1 MVSVG
6 EINGIIPSA
15 IRNTRGKLK
24 VLLFCGGSGGK
35 DIIQGLTSYPF
46 FDVSVMVNAYDDG
59 KSTGYLRRIIPGFL
73 GPSDVRKNKSHL
85 IDVTNVKKR
94 ILKDILEYRFPNGV
108 DSKKALGD
116 LHNIILQKTVSH
128 TDLDIL
134 LKKVAPEDATYIR
147 IYVKAFLDYIHAN
160 RINFDF
166 EDCSFGNILLA
177 GCFVKNDKN
186 FNIAIDEMH
195 GF

>member
-73 GPSDVRKNKSHL
+73 GPSDVRKNYSHL
-85 IDVTNVKKR
+85 MAQSVPSKR
-94 ILKDILEYRFPNGV
+94 ILKDLLEYRFPNGV
-108 DSKKALGD
+108 DNRKALQD
-116 LHNIILQKTVSH
+116 LHNLVQGKSISYGE
-128 TDLDIL
+128 LDVLI
-134 LKKVAPEDATYIR
+134 KKADPNDATHIR
-147 IYVKAFLDYIHAN
+147 IYIKAFLDYIHAN
-160 RINFDF
+160 RISFDF
-166 EDCSFGNILLA
+166 
-177 GCFVKNDKN
+177 
-186 FNIAIDEMH
+186 
-195 GF
+195 